1 MKNMWIDGSSDE
13 QKELLLLREEKEAY
27 LRKLE
32 SYAMVENEFWTLK
45 KKFDE
50 YGGDEGFKS
59 KQREVEKLLAIN
71 KDLSK

>member
-32 SYAMVENEFWTLK
+32 SYAMVENEFRNLK

-50 YGGDEGFKS
+50 YGGDEGFK
-59 KQREVEKLLAIN
+59 
-71 KDLSK
+71 